1 MRTKKINIFYS
12 WQSDLNEKTN
22 KIAIRRFIEE
32 AIKRI
37 KQNDDDIE
45 IIIDEDARGNPGSK
59 NIAEELMRK
68 IRNSDIFIAD
78 VSIINGDGGGLRK
91 TPNPNVLY
99 ELGFASS
106 RLGWDRILLI
116 FNDDCGCNVEDLPF
130 DIRGHKVM
138 KYLIKSTC
146 SKDEVKDKI
155 KGYSY
160 NLEETIRLILK
171 DNPEK
176 EWDKKEKTDSDIK
189 RERDIVEISKIM
201 EGFNIEVFK
210 KFIDLLPEKICEDIF
225 YFDDILSCYLKSPIP
240 TKLFDE
246 ELQNL
251 FYEFYYLLSLLLGQD
266 RHYNSNFSLNF
277 HNSISTDERNGFI
290 QEMNKIKQDFIKCLN
305 NILDILKNRYI
316 EIDFYENDKRTLNA
330 FLEYIKETYKKYS

>member
-1 MRTKKINIFYS
+1 MGTRKINIFYS

-22 KIAIRRFIEE
+22 KIAIRLFIEE

-138 KYLIKSTC
+138 KYLIKSTY
-146 SKDEVKDKI
+146 SKDEIKNTIKDFSSKLGVAI
-155 KGYSY
+155 G
-160 NLEETIRLILK
+160 LILK
-171 DNPEK
+171 NNPEK

-210 KFIDLLPEKICEDIF
+210 KFIDLLPEKICKDIF
-225 YFDDILSCYLKSPIP
+225 YFDEILSYYLKSPIR

-251 FYEFYYLLSLLLGQD
+251 FYELYYLLSLFLGQD

-277 HNSISTDERNGFI
+277 HNSISMDERVGFM
-290 QEMNKIKQDFIKCLN
+290 QEMKIIKQDFIKCLN
-305 NILDILKNRYI
+305 SILDILRDRYI

-330 FLEYIKETYKKYS
+330 FLEYTKKLKKDS

>member
-1 MRTKKINIFYS
+1 MGTRKINIFYS
-12 WQSDLNEKTN
+12 WQSDLEEQTN
-22 KIAIRRFIEE
+22 KIAIRQFIKE

-59 NIAEELMRK
+59 NIAEELMKK

-78 VSIINGDGGGLRK
+78 VSIINRGDGLRK

-116 FNDDCGCNVEDLPF
+116 FNDGCGYHLEDLPF
-130 DIRGHKVM
+130 DIYGHKGM
-138 KYLIKSTC
+138 KYLIKSDY
-146 SKDEVKDKI
+146 SKDEIKNTIKDFSSGLGEAI
-155 KGYSY
+155 G
-160 NLEETIRLILK
+160 LILK
-171 DNPEK
+171 NNQEK

-189 RERDIVEISKIM
+189 RERDIVEINKIM

-210 KFIDLLPEKICEDIF
+210 NFIDLLPEKICEDIF
-225 YFDDILSCYLKSPIP
+225 YFDEILSCYLKKPIR

-251 FYEFYYLLSLLLGQD
+251 FYEFYGLLSLLLGQD
-266 RHYNSNFSLNF
+266 QHYNSNFSLNF
-277 HNSISTDERNGFI
+277 HNSISMDERVGFM
-290 QEMNKIKQDFIKCLN
+290 QEMNIIKQDFIKCLN
-305 NILDILKNRYI
+305 NILDILRDRYI

-330 FLEYIKETYKKYS
+330 FLEYIKETYKKDS

>member
-1 MRTKKINIFYS
+1 MGTRKINIFYS
-12 WQSDLNEKTN
+12 WQSDLKEETN
-22 KIAIRRFIEE
+22 KIAIRQFIKE

-59 NIAEELMRK
+59 HIAEELMKK

-78 VSIINGDGGGLRK
+78 VSIINGDGGEVRK

-116 FNDDCGCNVEDLPF
+116 FNDGCGCNVEDLPF
-130 DIRGHKVM
+130 DIYGHKVM
-138 KYLIKSTC
+138 KYLIKSDY
-146 SKDEVKDKI
+146 SKDEI
-155 KGYSY
+155 K
-160 NLEETIRLILK
+160 NTINHFSSGLGKAIGLILK
-171 DNPEK
+171 NNPEK

-189 RERDIVEISKIM
+189 RERDIVEINKIM

-210 KFIDLLPEKICEDIF
+210 NFIDLLPEKICEDIF
-225 YFDDILSCYLKSPIP
+225 YFDEILSCYLKKPIP

-251 FYEFYYLLSLLLGQD
+251 FYKFYYLLSLLLGQD
-266 RHYNSNFSLNF
+266 QHYNSNFSLNF
-277 HNSISTDERNGFI
+277 HNSISMDERVGFM
-290 QEMNKIKQDFIKCLN
+290 QEMNIIKQDFIKCLN
-305 NILDILKNRYI
+305 SILDILRDRYI

-330 FLEYIKETYKKYS
+330 FLEYIKKSKKDS

>member
-1 MRTKKINIFYS
+1 MGTRKINIFYS
-12 WQSDLNEKTN
+12 WQSDLGEKTN

-37 KQNDDDIE
+37 KQNDDNIE
-45 IIIDEDARGNPGSK
+45 IVIDEDARGNPGSK
-59 NIAEELMRK
+59 NIAEELMKK

-78 VSIINGDGGGLRK
+78 VSIINRGDGLRK

-116 FNDDCGCNVEDLPF
+116 FNDDCGYHLEDLPF

-138 KYLIKSTC
+138 KYLIKSTY
-146 SKDEVKDKI
+146 SKDEI
-155 KGYSY
+155 K
-160 NLEETIRLILK
+160 NTINDFSSGLGGAIGLILK
-171 DNPEK
+171 NNPEK

-210 KFIDLLPEKICEDIF
+210 KFIDLLPEKICKDIF
-225 YFDDILSCYLKSPIP
+225 YFDEILSYYLKSPIP

-277 HNSISTDERNGFI
+277 HNSISTDEREGFI

-305 NILDILKNRYI
+305 SILDILKNRYI

-330 FLEYIKETYKKYS
+330 FLKYIKETYKKDS

>member
-1 MRTKKINIFYS
+1 MGTRKINIFYS
-12 WQSDLNEKTN
+12 WQSDLNQKTN
-22 KIAIRRFIEE
+22 KIAIRLFIEE

-45 IIIDEDARGNPGSK
+45 IIIDEDARDNPGSK
-59 NIAEELMRK
+59 NIAEELMKK

-78 VSIINGDGGGLRK
+78 VSIINRGDGLRK

-130 DIRGHKVM
+130 DIREHKVM
-138 KYLIKSTC
+138 KYLIESTC

-155 KGYSY
+155 KGYSSR
-160 NLEETIRLILK
+160 LGKAIGLILK
-171 DNPEK
+171 NNPEK

-189 RERDIVEISKIM
+189 RERDIAEINKIM

-210 KFIDLLPEKICEDIF
+210 NFIDLLPEKICEDIF
-225 YFDDILSCYLKSPIP
+225 YFDEILSRYLKKPIP

-251 FYEFYYLLSLLLGQD
+251 FYEFYDLLSLLLGQD
-266 RHYNSNFSLNF
+266 QHYNSNFSLNF
-277 HNSISTDERNGFI
+277 HNSISMDERVGFM
-290 QEMNKIKQDFIKCLN
+290 QEMNIIKQDFIKCLN

-330 FLEYIKETYKKYS
+330 FLEYIKETYKKDS